1 MFKCHCC
8 SGECKKSGHYRNRN
22 RVVQRFLCVRCGR
35 SFSESQPLDGLR
47 LDHSKVVQVVRC
59 LTEGVGIRATA
70 RLVDCDPHTV
80 LDVLGTVGEKCGR
93 LHDKWVRDIK
103 TGSLQIDELWAR
115 VGVRE
120 SRRPHGDDEQGD
132 FYTFLALATREK
144 LIVSQYTGKR
154 NAISTDFFVADVA
167 KRVSGQIQVTTDAWH
182 AYPDTIRRYLL
193 ERLDYA
199 VMQKKYATTPGVVQA
214 ARRYSPAPYVGVT
227 IETIAGAP
235 RADRVC
241 TSHVERCNLTVRHF
255 NKRFVRLGLGWSRK
269 LENHRASVAL
279 FVAAYNFCKVHTTMG
294 CTPAVALKLTDHTWK
309 VEELI
314 EEAAKLS

>member
-1 MFKCHCC
+1 VFKCHCC

-47 LDHSKVVQVVRC
+47 LDHSKVVQIVRC

-80 LDVLGTVGEKCGR
+80 LDVLGTVGEKCER

-103 TGSLQIDELWAR
+103 TGSLQIDELWSR

-120 SRRPHGDDEQGD
+120 GE
-132 FYTFLALATREK
+132 
-144 LIVSQYTGKR
+144 
-154 NAISTDFFVADVA
+154 
-167 KRVSGQIQVTTDAWH
+167 
-182 AYPDTIRRYLL
+182 
-193 ERLDYA
+193 
-199 VMQKKYATTPGVVQA
+199 VQA

-227 IETIAGAP
+227 IETIAGTP
-235 RADRVC
+235 RADRIC

-279 FVAAYNFCKVHTTMG
+279 FVAAYNFCKVHSTMG
-294 CTPAVALKLTDHTWK
+294 CTPAVALKITEHTWT

-314 EEAAKLS
+314 DEAAMDQLLP